1 MLTITILEGMEK
13 SEAHPLCYLWTKREK
28 SYVKQVLT
36 NEVVTGSEFRKKV
49 VAARGFCNRHAYM
62 LYQAINESGIE
73 DGLEYALYMKDV
85 IEKLG
90 KQLSS
95 LHTNLLNA
103 SKPPGRQN
111 VVSEKIKYYRVK

>member
-1 MLTITILEGMEK
+1 
-13 SEAHPLCYLWTKREK
+13 
-28 SYVKQVLT
+28 
-36 NEVVTGSEFRKKV
+36 
-49 VAARGFCNRHAYM
+49 M

-95 LHTNLLNA
+95 LRTNLLNA
-103 SKPPGRQN
+103 SEPAGRQN

>member
-1 MLTITILEGMEK
+1 
-13 SEAHPLCYLWTKREK
+13 
-28 SYVKQVLT
+28 
-36 NEVVTGSEFRKKV
+36 
-49 VAARGFCNRHAYM
+49 M

-95 LHTNLLNA
+95 LRTNLLNA
-103 SKPPGRQN
+103 SKPPRKAECCFGKNQVLSR
-111 VVSEKIKYYRVK
+111 